1 MISLSII
8 IPTFNDGKIIRKK
21 ILFLIKKI
29 KKLKINYEIII
40 INDGSIDNTKLEI
53 LSIKNKKIF
62 LINNS
67 KNKGKSF
74 SIKKGLKKSRF
85 KHVILIDSDLP
96 YFSKFNLIVSKLKEN
111 YDFIFINR
119 RHFKSKVKNNN
130 FNFYKIFRYLA
141 GYIISILLKLTID
154 LDTGKI
160 DTQAGLKGFKK
171 IKNFNDLKFISNK
184 FFLDIELIYLY
195 TKLSKKIISIPVIYK
210 ISSSSSIKI
219 FNIKKN
225 IEILFELLK
234 VVINISFEKKQ
245 F

>member
-21 ILFLIKKI
+21 ILFLINKI
-29 KKLKINYEIII
+29 KQLKINYEIII

-130 FNFYKIFRYLA
+130 FNFYKYP
-141 GYIISILLKLTID
+141 K
-154 LDTGKI
+154 
-160 DTQAGLKGFKK
+160 
-171 IKNFNDLKFISNK
+171 
-184 FFLDIELIYLY
+184 
-195 TKLSKKIISIPVIYK
+195 
-210 ISSSSSIKI
+210 
-219 FNIKKN
+219 
-225 IEILFELLK
+225 
-234 VVINISFEKKQ
+234 
-245 F
+245 